1 MIRDRERWVS
11 LGQVQVTKTRLC
23 PQGTLHAKQ
32 AKVGVG
38 SGGPWRVVGMEF
50 PLSPMECVTRK
61 ELTQFWAL
69 PASVAWFGLFFLF

>member
-1 MIRDRERWVS
+1 M
-11 LGQVQVTKTRLC
+11 GQVQVTKTRLC

-38 SGGPWRVVGMEF
+38 SGGPWGVVGMEF
-50 PLSPMECVTRK
+50 PLSPTEGVTRK

-69 PASVAWFGLFFLF
+69 PASVAWFGLSFLF